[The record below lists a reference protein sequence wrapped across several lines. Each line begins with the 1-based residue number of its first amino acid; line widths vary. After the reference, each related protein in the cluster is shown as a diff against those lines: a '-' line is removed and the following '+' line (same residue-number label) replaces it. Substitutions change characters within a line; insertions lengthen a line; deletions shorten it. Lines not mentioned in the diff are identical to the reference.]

1 MKPSWSRWEVMG
13 EAIFTYSLFAH
24 FLGDFTFQTNKVAL
38 AKSQGIKG
46 IAYHVFICLIIDCIA
61 LSIFGWKGFLFAVL
75 NCGIHLGVDVI
86 KVTYGNY
93 LKHFQIVGFF
103 IDQVIHIGILWV
115 LSKMFEPIA
124 PFWLPLEEKTI
135 LFLVLIIVITYVN
148 TVMIKQVLFDLQLI
162 NIRDTGF
169 FATGERSIDSFYC
182 LIVAFFFAYTP
193 LIISISGLA
202 MISCFYYKI
211 QNKKWHYKYEVIGIK
226 CGLYIGSTGLL
237 LKLYL
242 LLLSTFY

>member
-1 MKPSWSRWEVMG
+1 MG
-13 EAIFTYSLFAH
+13 EAIFIYSLFAH

-61 LSIFGWKGFLFAVL
+61 LSIFGWKGFLFAIL

-93 LKHFQIVGFF
+93 LGHFQIIGFF
-103 IDQVIHIGILWV
+103 VDQVIHISILWT
-115 LSKMFEPIA
+115 LSKLFEPIA

-135 LFLVLIIVITYVN
+135 LFLILIIGITYVN
-148 TVMIKQVLFDLQLI
+148 TVMIKQILFDIQLI
-162 NIRDTGF
+162 NIRETGF

-182 LIVAFFFAYTP
+182 LIVAFFFAYTSP
-193 LIISISGLA
+193 VMSILGLIVASY
-202 MISCFYYKI
+202 FFYKI
-211 QNKKWHYKYEVIGIK
+211 QSKKWQYKYEVIGIK
-226 CGLYIGSTGLL
+226 CGLYIGSTWLL
-237 LKLYL
+237 LKIYL
-242 LLLSTFY
+242 LLLSTLD